1 MIKLDEVFWGNTD
14 ISQIIFKLND
24 FIMIYGN
31 YFSKK
36 RLLKNANL
44 HILVQNT
51 WKKYIV

>member
-14 ISQIIFKLND
+14 IFQIILKLND

-36 RLLKNANL
+36 TFTHKC
-44 HILVQNT
+44 
-51 WKKYIV
+51 